1 MVLKRARSRW
11 FGHVV
16 RRDEGRIVKQ
26 ALNFVVE
33 GSRPVSIISRPTPY
47 YCKTM
52 MMMVVV
58 VVVVVVVMV
67 VMMMMMMTMMVTTM
81 MSSYFYNTAHSFML
95 TCFSVI
101 FVFCL
106 ILIFLANSGFYFSDE
121 NEHKQLL
128 ELEKE
133 QESLNA
139 SLMALTS
146 HFAQVN
152 VIV

>member
-1 MVLKRARSRW
+1 M
-11 FGHVV
+11 
-16 RRDEGRIVKQ
+16 
-26 ALNFVVE
+26 
-33 GSRPVSIISRPTPY
+33 
-47 YCKTM
+47 M

-58 VVVVVVVMV
+58 VVVVVMMMMMMMMMI
-67 VMMMMMMTMMVTTM
+67 MMMMMMTMMVTTM

-101 FVFCL
+101 FVFCF